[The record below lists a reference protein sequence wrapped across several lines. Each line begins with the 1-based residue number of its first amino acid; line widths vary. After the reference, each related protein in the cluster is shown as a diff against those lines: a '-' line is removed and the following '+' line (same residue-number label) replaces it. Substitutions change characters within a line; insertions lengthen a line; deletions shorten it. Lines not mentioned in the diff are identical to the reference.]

1 METTLLVGDVLLV
14 EKVQSKLGVSPN
26 KGDIVLFPP
35 PATLKDLMRSSGKPP
50 NDRDLFVK
58 RVVGKGGDGVSVSSS
73 GSVLINGQTPV
84 GPRRDLCEAEPLGL
98 IRKFLPQPE
107 GRAGG
112 GDADAEG
119 GAGAE
124 PADTNRYTTV
134 PKDSL
139 FLMGDC
145 SDVSVDSRVWGT
157 LTEQEVVGRPALR
170 VWPLG
175 RFGPV
180 R

>member
-1 METTLLVGDVLLV
+1 MA
-14 EKVQSKLGVSPN
+14 SKSH
-26 KGDIVLFPP
+26 
-35 PATLKDLMRSSGKPP
+35 AHR
-50 NDRDLFVK
+50 
-58 RVVGKGGDGVSVSSS
+58 
-73 GSVLINGQTPV
+73 
-84 GPRRDLCEAEPLGL
+84 RRDFPSA
-98 IRKFLPQPE
+98 LPRPE

-112 GDADAEG
+112 AGGGGAEG
-119 GAGAE
+119 EAGGEAGGE

-145 SDVSVDSRVWGT
+145 SGVSVDSRVWGT
-157 LTEQEVVGRPALR
+157 LTEREVVGRPALR